1 MLIVGYNDRQ
11 QVFIVRNSWGE
22 QWGDKGYCY
31 IPYDYAGNVDFNL
44 VQQYII
50 RGISNLDFTPEADD
64 GEDFDITEDP
74 TPVVFE
80 VDEDPE
86 EPDVE
91 DDFDI
96 DEYFKGDQM
105 VKQFFL
111 ERGGKLPR
119 SAFALTLS
127 LFNRGE
133 GGKTFDW
140 LAADAWLA
148 DDAEQ
153 AGHSEYWTPEDF
165 LMVVEKFKKK
175 SDAELYPNLAFLF
188 Q

>member
-1 MLIVGYNDRQ
+1 MLMVGYNDRQ

-22 QWGDKGYCY
+22 HWGDQGYCY
-31 IPYDYAGNVDFNL
+31 IPYDYAGDPDFNI
-44 VQQYII
+44 VQQYVIK
-50 RGISNLDFTPEADD
+50 GISNLDFTPDPDD
-64 GEDFDITEDP
+64 NQDFDVTDDP

-80 VDEDPE
+80 SDEEPE
-86 EPDVE
+86 EPDAE

-96 DEYFKGDQM
+96 TEYFKGDEM

-111 ERGGKLPR
+111 ERGGKLPQA
-119 SAFALTLS
+119 AFSLALS

-140 LAADAWLA
+140 LAADAWVG
-148 DDAEQ
+148 DD
-153 AGHSEYWTPEDF
+153 SEHPGKEVWTPEDF
-165 LMVVEKFKKK
+165 AMVVEKFKKK

-188 Q
+188 K